1 MKKVIFT
8 ILGLLSLVHFANA
21 QKQNQ
26 LRIGFDFG
34 KATPTKGLANNSF
47 AVEAKYNLKSNLSLG
62 LRQILT
68 TGASTNS
75 AMLLTSDYYFHKSG
89 NKFAPF
95 VGIGAGTYLPGF
107 IKPSKDA
114 FQYEISEK
122 DNPIRLDG
130 IVRAGIEFSKIRL
143 STEYHFIPSASAKN
157 YLNISV
163 GIFLD
168 GGRWK

>member
-8 ILGLLSLVHFANA
+8 MIGLSLFHFANA
-21 QKQNQ
+21 QKKKQ
-26 LRIGFDFG
+26 LRIGFEFG
-34 KATPTKGLANNSF
+34 KAIPSFGIANNSF
-47 AVEAKYNLKSNLSLG
+47 AVEAKYNLNGNLSLG

-75 AMLLTSDYYFHKSG
+75 AMLLTSDYYFHKLG

-95 VGIGAGTYLPGF
+95 VGIGTGTYLPGF

-114 FQYEISEK
+114 FQYEISDK

-130 IVRAGIEFSKIRL
+130 IVRVGIEFNKFRF
-143 STEYHFIPSASAKN
+143 STEYNFVPSADSKN
-157 YLNISV
+157 YLNVSV